1 MLRLSAYLPFVAAMA
16 LVVVASNVLVQ
27 FPVNG
32 EIGGLALADILTW
45 GAFTYPFAFLV
56 TDLANRRYGPA
67 AARQI
72 VFVGFMLAV
81 VCSIVVPPLLF
92 KYGFIEFET
101 AADRLVRIAVAS
113 GAAFLTAQLLD
124 VTVFNWLRRRS
135 WWRAPVFGSLAGS
148 VLDTAIFFSDR
159 LFGRLRLRR
168 PERRLRP
175 GNRTAAGLPAGRDG
189 TLDVLGGGRS
199 DGEAADRGLRADP
212 LPADRREMGAAGT
225 GLSHSGQGLFCLIQA
240 KRGKCAAAIFP
251 ELRIDLARSA
261 AWPERAAVQSGNLF
275 TSIAPRLR
283 P

>member
-1 MLRLSAYLPFVAAMA
+1 MLRLSSYLPFVAAMA

-56 TDLANRRYGPA
+56 TDLANRRYGPT

-81 VCSIVVPPLLF
+81 ICSIVVPPLLF

-101 AADRLVRIAVAS
+101 AADRLVRIAAAS

-124 VTVFNWLRRRS
+124 VTVFNWLRQRS

-148 VLDTAIFFSDR
+148 VLDTAIFFSIA
-159 LFGRLRLRR
+159 F
-168 PERRLRP
+168 
-175 GNRTAAGLPAGRDG
+175 
-189 TLDVLGGGRS
+189 
-199 DGEAADRGLRADP
+199 
-212 LPADRREMGAAGT
+212 
-225 GLSHSGQGLFCLIQA
+225 
-240 KRGKCAAAIFP
+240 
-251 ELRIDLARSA
+251 SA
-261 AWPERAAVQSGNLF
+261 AFAFVGPSDTFALENAPLLGFLPIETARWMSWAVGDLTVKLLIAVFALIPYRLIAAKWTQPVL
-275 TSIAPRLR
+275 A
-283 P
+283 